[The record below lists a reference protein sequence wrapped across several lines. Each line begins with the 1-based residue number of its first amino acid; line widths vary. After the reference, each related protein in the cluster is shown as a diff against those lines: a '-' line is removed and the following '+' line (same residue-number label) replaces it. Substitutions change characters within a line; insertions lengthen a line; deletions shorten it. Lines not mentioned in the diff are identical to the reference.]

1 MFLNSKHVEKEF
13 SPDSDLCNNTSWLKE
28 IDFAR
33 PYADKGKRVLNI
45 LDMDFIRQSILI
57 FHLILPS

>member
-1 MFLNSKHVEKEF
+1 MLNF
-13 SPDSDLCNNTSWLKE
+13 SLLDLCNNTSWLQE